1 MFHISRTL
9 MCKRSLRPATVRKI
23 WTVKLPSVATFPVA
37 VKAPPRAKI
46 PVGRADFTLQPMM
59 WMFLAILI
67 TFLITRVV
75 TRMIR
80 SGNGGGA
87 GIGNVKI
94 AGNHI
99 HHQVFGILIIIG
111 TGIALVGATPHGTAL
126 DVAAAVFGVGV
137 GLTVD
142 EFALWLHLE
151 DVYWAEQ
158 GRSSVDA
165 IFCVL
170 LVTGA
175 LIGGV
180 DFWSGQVGTA
190 GWWGSIGLL
199 AVNLLLCLI
208 CVLKGKV
215 LTGAV
220 GIVIGVIALVGA
232 IRLAK
237 PGSWWATRRYASRP
251 KRAER
256 AAHRFGPRYQARWN
270 RMRDLVAG
278 APTQKRGQD
287 GGEPRLPVALAV
299 MDDEFQVSYAGV
311 SLGVPVL
318 ARDGEQFGV
327 LEHVL
332 AVEEEDIFEGIVV
345 WTGGGGWAKRKI
357 QRELS
362 MGHQSAARFL
372 ETFRHNDLR
381 FVPADKITMITVG
394 DITCDLD
401 RAQVS
406 QLQPPSGA
414 PVLYANA
421 IDQAGPGYGN
431 RMYGGMFGR
440 ARWQQ
445 E

>member
-1 MFHISRTL
+1 
-9 MCKRSLRPATVRKI
+9 MCKRSLRPAAKRKI
-23 WTVKLPSVATFPVA
+23 RAVKLASLAAVPVA
-37 VKAPPRAKI
+37 IKAPPRAKI

-67 TFLITRVV
+67 TFLITRLV

-80 SGNGGGA
+80 SGSGSGA

-99 HHQVFGILIIIG
+99 HHQVFGILIIIA
-111 TGIALVGATPHGTAL
+111 TGIVLVGATPHGTAL

-158 GRSSVDA
+158 GRASVDA

-180 DFWSGQVGTA
+180 DFWSGRVGTA
-190 GWWGSIGLL
+190 AWWSSIGFL
-199 AVNLLLCLI
+199 AVNLVLCLI
-208 CVLKGKV
+208 CVLKGKL

-220 GIVIGVIALVGA
+220 GIVIGVVALVGA
-232 IRLAK
+232 VRLAK

-251 KRAER
+251 KRAKR
-256 AAHRFGPRYQARWN
+256 ADRRFGPRYQARWN

-278 APTQKRGQD
+278 APTQARGRD
-287 GGEPRLPVALAV
+287 DDGEPRLPVALPV
-299 MDDEFQVSYAGV
+299 MDDEFQVAYSGV
-311 SLGVPVL
+311 ALGVPVL
-318 ARDGEQFGV
+318 TRDGEQFGV

-332 AVEEEDIFEGIVV
+332 VVEEEDIFEGIVV
-345 WTGGGGWAKRKI
+345 WVGGGGWSQRKI

-381 FVPADKITMITVG
+381 FVPADQVTMITVG

-401 RAQVS
+401 GAQVS